1 MIVILTKR
9 WTDADDKSEVG
20 YDEEEDC
27 DSKFSVDYQ
36 SLEDSYIRQNSP
48 STAVDNSSI
57 SSDTDDD
64 SSIFRKSC
72 SSTNLL

>member
-1 MIVILTKR
+1 M
-9 WTDADDKSEVG
+9 DANDKSEVG

-27 DSKFSVDYQ
+27 DSKFSADYQ
-36 SLEDSYIRQNSP
+36 SLEDSYIRQSSP

-64 SSIFRKSC
+64 SSIFRKK
-72 SSTNLL
+72 TNHVVVPIIINSL